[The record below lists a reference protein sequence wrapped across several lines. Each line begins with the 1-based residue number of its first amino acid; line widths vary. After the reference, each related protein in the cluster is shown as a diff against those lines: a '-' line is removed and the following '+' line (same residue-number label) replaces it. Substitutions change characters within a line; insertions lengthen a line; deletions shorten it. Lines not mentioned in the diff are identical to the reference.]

1 MESIWNGYIPYGFH
15 PFHMDSI
22 WNMFY
27 HINHLYINMESTWIP
42 PGFHM
47 DSMFI
52 PYGLIPYGFLVDS
65 RWIPGGIPLM
75 FLPKSNSQF

>member
-1 MESIWNGYIPYGFH
+1 MFNTILYHAPT
-15 PFHMDSI
+15 FHMDSM

-27 HINHLYINMESTWIP
+27 HINHIYIDMDSIWIP

-65 RWIPGGIPLM
+65 RWIPCGFQVDSMWIPDG
-75 FLPKSNSQF
+75 FQVEYP